1 MVLNIHS
8 ARICSIFPSGSGE
21 LRKESA
27 KMTTQKKK
35 VPQNAPELTED
46 NKTFKP
52 YKCQMFLKYYGP

>member
-1 MVLNIHS
+1 MVLNTH
-8 ARICSIFPSGSGE
+8 AVRIYSIFPSGSGE

-27 KMTTQKKK
+27 KMTTQKNK